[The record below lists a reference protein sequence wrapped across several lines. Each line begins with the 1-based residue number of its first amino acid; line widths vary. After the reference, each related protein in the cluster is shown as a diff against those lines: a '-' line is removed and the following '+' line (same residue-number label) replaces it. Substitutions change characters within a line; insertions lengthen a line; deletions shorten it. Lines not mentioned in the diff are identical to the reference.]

1 MPMMEWFER
10 HSYLLLGVGGLLFFA
25 WYLRGKARQR
35 GPGEERG
42 LAEKLLD
49 PFNVAGRRLTKREL
63 YGWAI
68 VGLLMI
74 GALIFAPSGRG

>member
-1 MPMMEWFER
+1 MMEWLER
-10 HSYLLLGVGGLLFFA
+10 HGYLVLSVGGLLFFA

-68 VGLLMI
+68 VGVLMI
-74 GALIFAPSGRG
+74 GALIFAPSGRE